1 MTLNEKLNKIDEN
14 TTWIKRTIT
23 GAIVTAICTG
33 VIGGAI
39 AIMYNLLQK
48 AGETDMKFADKG
60 TVVRTVLLLLA
71 LLNQTLLMFGK
82 SPLNIQ
88 EDQVS
93 QLADTLYAAGSAVFT
108 IITTAAA
115 WFKNN
120 YVTAKGKKQQALLK
134 INNLSK

>member
-1 MTLNEKLNKIDEN
+1 
-14 TTWIKRTIT
+14 
-23 GAIVTAICTG
+23 
-33 VIGGAI
+33 
-39 AIMYNLLQK
+39 
-48 AGETDMKFADKG
+48 MKFADKG

-71 LLNQTLLMFGK
+71 LSNQTLLIFGK